1 MIYASKTITGLRS
14 NNEDSVAVKTYGGGR
29 ILFAAVADG
38 MGGPAAGEIASRTV
52 TDTMAEELDSALIDS
67 EAERTM
73 RNSIRAANLEVYRL
87 AQDNSDYRGMGST
100 LVCAVVSSGSFTAAN
115 IGDSRLYLFS
125 GGSLKQITRDHSLVA
140 SLVSSGIITE
150 EQAMI
155 HPMRNVITRA
165 VGIEPT
171 VSPDIYTGTWE
182 CGDTLLLCSDGLH
195 GVLNADSLAGIL
207 GKDLSLNDLCDNLV
221 NAASDAGSTDNISV
235 ILIRHEGG
243 DPA

>member
-52 TDTMAEELDSALIDS
+52 TDTIAEELDSALIDS

-125 GGSLKQITRDHSLVA
+125 GGSLKQITQDHSLVA

-171 VSPDIYTGTWE
+171 VSPDFYTGTWE

-195 GVLNADSLAGIL
+195 GVLNANSLAGIL
-207 GKDLSLNDLCDNLV
+207 GKDLSLKDLCDCLV
-221 NAASDAGSTDNISV
+221 SAASDAGSTDNISV
-235 ILIRHEGG
+235 ILIRYEGG

>member
-14 NNEDSVAVKTYGGGR
+14 NNEDSVAVKTYDGGR
-29 ILFAAVADG
+29 VLFAAVADG

-52 TDTMAEELDSALIDS
+52 TDTMAEELDPALLDS
-67 EAERTM
+67 EAERTL
-73 RNSIRAANLEVYRL
+73 RNSIRAANLGVYRL

-171 VSPDIYTGTWE
+171 VSPDFYAGTWE

-195 GVLNADSLAGIL
+195 GVLNADSLADIL
-207 GKDLSLNDLCDNLV
+207 GKDLSLKELCDSLID
-221 NAASDAGSTDNISV
+221 AASNAGSTDNISV
-235 ILIRHEGG
+235 ILIRYEGG